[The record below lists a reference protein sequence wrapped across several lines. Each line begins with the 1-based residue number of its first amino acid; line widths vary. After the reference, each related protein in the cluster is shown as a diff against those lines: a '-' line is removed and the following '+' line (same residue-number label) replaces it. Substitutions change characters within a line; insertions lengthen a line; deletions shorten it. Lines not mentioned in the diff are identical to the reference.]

1 MLRYIVAMVFAFI
14 AAALATVFLSSSVAD
29 WVVARQSFESSDDAE
44 NLHMLVFMGTNIAA
58 LIVGW
63 LVGWIIGGAGR
74 ADTPAA

>member
-1 MLRYIVAMVFAFI
+1 MRYVVAMVFAFI
-14 AAALATVFLSSSVAD
+14 GAALATLFISSSVAD

-44 NLHMLVFMGTNIAA
+44 NLHMLVFIGTNVAG

-63 LVGWIIGGAGR
+63 LLGWIIAGAGR